1 LPRAASD
8 TISLFS
14 GIGGLD
20 LGARAAGLRVAVAT
34 DHEEDALKVLR
45 SEIGTRTVAGPIEDL
60 EVDRLLDRAD
70 VKRDDV
76 RYLIGGPPC
85 TAFSHAGFW
94 ISDKRDGLDPAAGR
108 IDDYLYFLK
117 ALKPEAFLLENVP
130 GLAFKTHRHVLDRF
144 VFCARRAGYSISSR
158 VVSAASFGVAQA
170 RRRLI
175 VIGVRGGPRFD
186 FDSLPV
192 MPRRSSSWAI
202 DSAPTQPEADERL
215 RGRYAEL
222 LKLVP
227 PGGNYLHF
235 TAPKGWD
242 PPEFKYRGRYWSFLL
257 KLDPDAPSPTL
268 PAQRV
273 TYNGPFHWKNRHLRL
288 REIARLQSFP
298 DSFALAEGLPDAR
311 RHLGNAVPPLM
322 AAVVLWQLRVHLGD
336 ARASDVPGFLA
347 AASDPASTVEDV
359 LATLARTTAD
369 APVRNAA

>member
-1 LPRAASD
+1 MPSAAND

-34 DHEEDALKVLR
+34 DHDEEALRILR
-45 SEIGTRTVAGPIEDL
+45 ASLGTRTVGGPIEDL
-60 EVDRLLDRAD
+60 EPEGLLDRAGLD
-70 VKRDDV
+70 GDDV

-108 IDDYLYFLK
+108 VDDYLYFLK
-117 ALKPEAFLLENVP
+117 ALEPEAFVLENVP

-144 VFCARRAGYSISSR
+144 VFCARRAGYSVSSR
-158 VVSAASFGVAQA
+158 IVSAADFGVAQA

-175 VIGVRGGPRFD
+175 VIGVKGGPRFD

-192 MPRRSSSWAI
+192 MPTRSASWAI
-202 DSAPTQPEADERL
+202 NNASGQAEADEKL

-222 LKLVP
+222 LKIVP

-235 TAPKGWD
+235 TAPRGWH

-257 KLDPDAPSPTL
+257 KLDPEAPSPTL

-298 DSFALAEGLPDAR
+298 DSFALAEDVHGAR

-322 AAVVLWQLRVHLGD
+322 AAIVLWQLRVHLGD
-336 ARASDVPGFLA
+336 ARPTDMPDFMTM
-347 AASDPASTVEDV
+347 ASDPAATVEQV
-359 LATLARTTAD
+359 LGTLVGKSRT
-369 APVRNAA
+369 PMRKAA

>member
-1 LPRAASD
+1 MPRAASD

-34 DHEEDALKVLR
+34 DHDEDALRILR
-45 SEIGTRTVAGPIEDL
+45 AGLGTRTVGGPIEDL
-60 EVDRLLDRAD
+60 EPDDLLDRAGL
-70 VKRDDV
+70 KGDDV

-94 ISDKRDGLDPAAGR
+94 ISEKRDGLDPAAGR

-117 ALKPEAFLLENVP
+117 ALEPEAFVLENVP

-144 VFCARRAGYSISSR
+144 VFCARRAGYSVSSR
-158 VVSAASFGVAQA
+158 IVSAADFGVAQA

-192 MPRRSSSWAI
+192 MPMRSASWAI
-202 DSAPTQPEADERL
+202 TSASTQAEADEKL

-235 TAPKGWD
+235 TAPRGWD

-257 KLDPDAPSPTL
+257 KLDPDAASPTL

-298 DSFALAEGLPDAR
+298 DSFALAEEVNDAR

-336 ARASDVPGFLA
+336 ACRTEMPDFLT
-347 AASDPASTVEDV
+347 AASDPTATVEQV
-359 LATLARTTAD
+359 LSTLEGKSRT
-369 APVRNAA
+369 PVRKAA

>member
-34 DHEEDALKVLR
+34 DHDADALQVLR
-45 SEIGTRTVAGPIEDL
+45 AEIGTRTVAGSIEDL
-60 EVDRLLDRAD
+60 EVDHLLDPAGL
-70 VKRDDV
+70 KRDDV

-108 IDDYLYFLK
+108 IEDYLYFLK
-117 ALKPEAFLLENVP
+117 ELKPEAFLLENVP

-144 VFCARRAGYSISSR
+144 VFCARRAGYSTSSR
-158 VVSAASFGVAQA
+158 IVSAADFGVAQA

-175 VIGVRGGPRFD
+175 VIGVKGGPRFD

-192 MPRRSSSWAI
+192 MPRRSASWAI
-202 DSAPTQPEADERL
+202 NSAPTQFEADEKL

-298 DSFALAEGLPDAR
+298 DSFALAEAFPDAR

-322 AAVVLWQLRVHLGD
+322 AAIVLWQLRVHLGD
-336 ARASDVPGFLA
+336 ARASDMPEFLN
-347 AASDPASTVEDV
+347 AASDPTATVEQV
-359 LATLARTTAD
+359 LATLARTSRSG
-369 APVRNAA
+369 VRKAA

>member
-1 LPRAASD
+1 LPKAASD

-20 LGARAAGLRVAVAT
+20 LGARAAGLRVAMAT
-34 DHEEDALKVLR
+34 DHDENALKVLR
-45 SEIGTRTVAGPIEDL
+45 AETGTRTAAAPIEDIEPEDLL
-60 EVDRLLDRAD
+60 ERAGL
-70 VKRDDV
+70 KAGDV

-117 ALKPEAFLLENVP
+117 ALEPEAFLLENVP
-130 GLAFKTHRHVLDRF
+130 GLAFKTHRHVLERF
-144 VFCARRAGYSISSR
+144 VFCARRAGYSVSSR
-158 VVSAASFGVAQA
+158 IVSAADFGVAQA

-175 VIGVRGGPRFD
+175 VIGVKGGPRFD

-192 MPRRSSSWAI
+192 MPGRSASWAI
-202 DSAPTQPEADERL
+202 NSASTQSEADEGL

-222 LKLVP
+222 LKIVP

-235 TAPKGWD
+235 TTPRGWD

-298 DSFALAEGLPDAR
+298 DSFALAEDVHHAR

-322 AAVVLWQLRVHLGD
+322 AAIVLWQLRVHLGD
-336 ARASDVPGFLA
+336 ARLTDMPEFLT
-347 AASDPASTVEDV
+347 AASDPTATVERV
-359 LATLARTTAD
+359 LSSLARTRRTQ
-369 APVRNAA
+369 VRKAA

>member
-1 LPRAASD
+1 MARAASD

-34 DHEEDALKVLR
+34 DHDEDALKILHAGL
-45 SEIGTRTVAGPIEDL
+45 GTRTVGGLIEDL
-60 EVDRLLDRAD
+60 EPDDLLDRAGLNG
-70 VKRDDV
+70 DDV

-94 ISDKRDGLDPAAGR
+94 LSDKRDGLDPAAGR

-117 ALKPEAFLLENVP
+117 ALEPEAFVLENVP
-130 GLAFKTHRHVLDRF
+130 GLAFKTHRHVLERF
-144 VFCARRAGYSISSR
+144 VICARRAGYSVSSR
-158 VVSAASFGVAQA
+158 VVSAADFGVAQA

-175 VIGVRGGPRFD
+175 VIGVKGGPRFD

-192 MPRRSSSWAI
+192 MPTRSASWAI
-202 DSAPTQPEADERL
+202 NSASTQSEVDEKL

-222 LKLVP
+222 LKTVP

-235 TAPKGWD
+235 TAPRGWH

-257 KLDPDAPSPTL
+257 KLDPDSPSPTL

-298 DSFALAEGLPDAR
+298 DSFGLAEELPDAR

-322 AAVVLWQLRVHLGD
+322 AAIVLWQLRVHLGD
-336 ARASDVPGFLA
+336 AQEGDAPEFIN
-347 AASDPASTVEDV
+347 AASDPAASVERV
-359 LATLARTTAD
+359 LATLAQARQTRAKK
-369 APVRNAA
+369 AA

>member
-1 LPRAASD
+1 MAGAASD

-20 LGARAAGLRVAVAT
+20 LGAEAAGLRVAVAT
-34 DHEEDALKVLR
+34 DQDEGALNVLR
-45 SEIGTRTVAGPIEDL
+45 SEIGTLTVTGPIEEL
-60 EVDRLLDRAD
+60 EVDSLLERGGL
-70 VKRDDV
+70 KQDDV

-108 IDDYLYFLK
+108 IEDYLELLK
-117 ALKPEAFLLENVP
+117 ALTPEAFLLENVP
-130 GLAFKTHRHVLDRF
+130 GLAFKTHRAVLNRF
-144 VFCARRAGYSISSR
+144 IYCARRAGYSVSSR
-158 VVSAASFGVAQA
+158 IVSAADFGVAQA

-175 VIGVRGGPRFD
+175 VVGVRGGPRFN

-192 MPRRSSSWAI
+192 MPTRTSSWAI
-202 DSAPTQPEADERL
+202 ESALALPEADEKL

-257 KLDPDAPSPTL
+257 KLDPKAPAPTL

-298 DSFALAEGLPDAR
+298 DSFGLAEGLTDAR

-336 ARASDVPGFLA
+336 APANDVPGFLA
-347 AASDPASTVEDV
+347 ATSDPTSTVEDV
-359 LATLARTTAD
+359 LATLTRTAARA
-369 APVRNAA
+369 RSAA